1 MFSVGDICN
10 PEPPENKMVANAP
23 RRRRNKK
30 KKKKSIPVQ
39 QMEEEEEEGASAS
52 AGEFGRTAKSVG
64 AAWQRHKEAVA
75 LDPALLHTSL
85 AKTCHHRLCLARV
98 CALLGNLRENRE

>member
-1 MFSVGDICN
+1 
-10 PEPPENKMVANAP
+10 
-23 RRRRNKK
+23 
-30 KKKKSIPVQ
+30 
-39 QMEEEEEEGASAS
+39 MEEEEEEGASAS